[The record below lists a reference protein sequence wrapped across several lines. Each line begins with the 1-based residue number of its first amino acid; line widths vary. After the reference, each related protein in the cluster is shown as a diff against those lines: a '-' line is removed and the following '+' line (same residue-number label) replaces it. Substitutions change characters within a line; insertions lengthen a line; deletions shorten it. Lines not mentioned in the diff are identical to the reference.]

1 MYPLGLS
8 VCRLG
13 GAHEGFVSTNTWCR
27 QSLCAHEDC
36 VGRIQ
41 TLYAAFVGP
50 IEPLHITFCGTGP
63 TKPLRTVF
71 VRPAQPLYK
80 VSVRIP
86 KSLWCTWALLSM
98 QTIFASPLVLSI
110 HPLHSIV
117 FPWYSLYVNF
127 LSIRKI
133 SPSNLNQL
141 NWLNFY
147 WEGGGVGGDPPQPP
161 AGSWHQDRN
170 P

>member
-1 MYPLGLS
+1 VYPLGLS

-98 QTIFASPLVLSI
+98 QTIFASPLVLAKSRVVRRGRGQPTENLI
-110 HPLHSIV
+110 LLWGIYKVYRFILLWGGLVLHSLFRDSCSV
-117 FPWYSLYVNF
+117 PN
-127 LSIRKI
+127 
-133 SPSNLNQL
+133 P
-141 NWLNFY
+141 
-147 WEGGGVGGDPPQPP
+147 DPL
-161 AGSWHQDRN
+161 
-170 P
+170 